1 MFVMGWPVGPVEVP
15 FLVWRSAL
23 TVSSALI
30 VEVGDGWMLT
40 TLTNARV
47 KYLGKYFVVARGWNG
62 IVVILAVH
70 LAALFVDEGHGL
82 GLGDF

>member
-1 MFVMGWPVGPVEVP
+1 
-15 FLVWRSAL
+15 
-23 TVSSALI
+23 
-30 VEVGDGWMLT
+30 MLT

-62 IVVILAVH
+62 IVILAVH